1 MLFFLFIY
9 FYLFD
14 YLLIYIKFIN
24 FSSKVE
30 LQIN

>member
-1 MLFFLFIY
+1 MLSFLFIY